1 MSGGRK
7 KADRLPRRR
16 WTRAATVQQLPAL
29 ANSCVAGPDSL
40 SPQAAGDTAGAGRLY
55 GEQPHARDR
64 AGERSQAGWLPLR
77 CAIIRRRRQRS
88 VRNCGGSN
96 VPLSPPARWPP
107 ARPLHKRCVLA
118 RRRRVGIRP
127 PTARVPDRE
136 RSMGWAAAT
145 GTCAQP
151 QPTLVIS
158 NNTLPL
164 QTPPRTNGS
173 NPAPLLPLHTQLV
186 PPGCPRLPMPDC
198 LTPPLSCA
206 ADRKSQGRAEEAD
219 SRRGRP

>member
-1 MSGGRK
+1 MGAGRRQIGCQGGVGR
-7 KADRLPRRR
+7 ARRLCSSCLR
-16 WTRAATVQQLPAL
+16 WPTA
-29 ANSCVAGPDSL
+29 VAGPDSL
-40 SPQAAGDTAGAGRLY
+40 PPQAAGDTAGAGRLY

-96 VPLSPPARWPP
+96 APLSPPARWPP

-151 QPTLVIS
+151 QPTLLS
-158 NNTLPL
+158 FQTTRSCCKPPTDQRPHPRPAAASAHTAGASRLPAAAHVRL
-164 QTPPRTNGS
+164 SDPT
-173 NPAPLLPLHTQLV
+173 PLL
-186 PPGCPRLPMPDC
+186 C
-198 LTPPLSCA
+198 S
-206 ADRKSQGRAEEAD
+206 
-219 SRRGRP
+219 